1 MMARSTKR
9 SNQRPDTRPLTA
21 RSMKTSCNARPD
33 HTLGSISSIRARG
46 DFVRLAPDSVAKLFW
61 APERAT
67 LIQEQRLRRNID
79 STNPSPRFDYCASAA
94 SCRVL
99 QQNPAVSRIPT
110 GTVRC
115 QSSAMCGRLRVGKEN
130 LHVAGVGRCS
140 HVFGLLGAVRMTAG
154 HNALTDSGPSQAP
167 HSLQNVRP
175 NEGRPAASKPRPFRP
190 GECE

>member
-1 MMARSTKR
+1 MSLMGQTRS
-9 SNQRPDTRPLTA
+9 SGCL
-21 RSMKTSCNARPD
+21 RSMSAPPRQAEFTI
-33 HTLGSISSIRARG
+33 GI
-46 DFVRLAPDSVAKLFW
+46 VR
-61 APERAT
+61 
-67 LIQEQRLRRNID
+67 RRI
-79 STNPSPRFDYCASAA
+79 
-94 SCRVL
+94 
-99 QQNPAVSRIPT
+99 
-110 GTVRC
+110 
-115 QSSAMCGRLRVGKEN
+115 SAMCGRLRVGKEN